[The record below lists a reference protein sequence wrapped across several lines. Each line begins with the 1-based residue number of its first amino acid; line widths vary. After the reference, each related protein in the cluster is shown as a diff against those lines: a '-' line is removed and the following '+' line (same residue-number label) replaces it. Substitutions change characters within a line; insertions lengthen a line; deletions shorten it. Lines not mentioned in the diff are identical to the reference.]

1 MKTHRNVKPAIYNSR
16 RLKETPKPSLA
27 SHDDLLEKFCTSG
40 NVYES
45 NSDWE
50 FDDSIEES
58 RNDNSDANLNVSEC
72 ATNSHDLSVVDD
84 RIDTHSNIDVNES
97 TSSVNSLNET
107 ETEQIPIEE
116 IIQNSQ
122 NVSVNSDDTNDQLAS
137 SADPLASNGTNNQL
151 ASGTDPLALD
161 TDTIAVNST
170 ASTSANNANRCDSE
184 PTANQNTN
192 ENGNDST
199 IDSVNIANV
208 QVKVEEVP
216 LYEIYA
222 SNREEVDVLLDEP
235 DEIHYYDSDDD
246 LTMIVPENGIP
257 MPLGATD
264 DNIIKRE
271 RDSISGN
278 IPFNILVSIL
288 NLEIYLCI

>member
-1 MKTHRNVKPAIYNSR
+1 MKTHRNVKPATYNSR

-27 SHDDLLEKFCTSG
+27 SHGDLLEKFCTSG

-58 RNDNSDANLNVSEC
+58 SNDNNDANLNVSEC

-84 RIDTHSNIDVNES
+84 RIDIHSNIDVNES

-107 ETEQIPIEE
+107 ETEPVEE
-116 IIQNSQ
+116 IIQTSQ
-122 NVSVNSDDTNDQLAS
+122 NVSVNSDDANDQLAS
-137 SADPLASNGTNNQL
+137 GTDPLASNGTNNQL
-151 ASGTDPLALD
+151 TSDADPLALD

-170 ASTSANNANRCDSE
+170 ASTAANNANLCDSE
-184 PTANQNTN
+184 PTANQNMN
-192 ENGNDST
+192 ETGNDST

-208 QVKVEEVP
+208 QVKVEQVP

-222 SNREEVDVLLDEP
+222 SNREEVYVLLDEP
-235 DEIHYYDSDDD
+235 DETRYYDSDED

-257 MPLGATD
+257 MPLGATE

-278 IPFNILVSIL
+278 IPFNVMVSIW